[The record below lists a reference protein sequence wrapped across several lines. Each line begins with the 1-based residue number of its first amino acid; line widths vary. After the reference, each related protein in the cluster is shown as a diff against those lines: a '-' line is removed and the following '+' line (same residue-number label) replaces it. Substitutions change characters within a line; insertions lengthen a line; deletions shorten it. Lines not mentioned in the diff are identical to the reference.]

1 MRISPIAIALT
12 CAIAATPVS
21 AKEKPTNDQAA
32 AAAKADDGQTAE
44 EDGKADK
51 NRKICRTEGAT
62 GSVMPKRV
70 CRTAAEIA
78 ALQEQAAKTK
88 ESMRN

>member
-1 MRISPIAIALT
+1 MRISLIAIALT

-21 AKEKPTNDQAA
+21 AKGQPANDQPA
-32 AAAKADDGQTAE
+32 AAAKNDDGQTAE
-44 EDGKADK
+44 DDVKADK
-51 NRKICRTEGAT
+51 NRKICRTEVAT

-70 CRTAAEIA
+70 CRTVAEIE

-88 ESMRN
+88 ESMRH